1 MEIKITLTTSKCV
14 THTSGEIV
22 REVKA
27 RRLLNGD
34 KKDNTYLADD
44 GECIV
49 REFVVELEDYSDEDV
64 KEYEAKHHNTPRKP
78 KFRG

>member
-49 REFVVELEDYSDEDV
+49 REFVV
-64 KEYEAKHHNTPRKP
+64 
-78 KFRG
+78 